1 MLCTIQYNKKSKNAR
16 KYKAKQTKKK
26 NNKYQK
32 STKCMSPTK
41 ISDLTDGYRTFI

>member
-1 MLCTIQYNKKSKNAR
+1 MHANTKQSKR
-16 KYKAKQTKKK
+16 RKK